1 MGMSSEDI
9 YVNQSLTSKKIMELL
24 DKNPN
29 LKRIRCP
36 YSLYKRTSP
45 KYIDALK
52 ELGVRVEPVKKR
64 GRPRK
69 YGDQHRNQVN
79 NLLREGKSP
88 QQIAGQMKIPLKTV
102 YYLKKG
108 IELKKGRK
116 YKYDDKL
123 RTNIKKMARDGYPVK
138 EISKKFKI
146 PLRTVYYILKK

>member
-1 MGMSSEDI
+1 MSAEDI
-9 YVNQSLTSKKIMELL
+9 YVKQLLTSRKIMDLL
-24 DKNPN
+24 DQYPN

-45 KYIDALK
+45 KYLEVLN
-52 ELGVRVEPVKKR
+52 ELGVEVKPIKKR

-69 YGDQHRNQVN
+69 YSDEQRNLVN
-79 NLLREGKSP
+79 KLLKEGKSP
-88 QQIAGQMKIPLKTV
+88 HQISGQIDIPLKTV

-116 YKYDDKL
+116 YKYDPKL
-123 RTNIKKMARDGYPVK
+123 RMEIKKMATKGYTAK
-138 EISKKFKI
+138 EISQKFKV